1 MGETSKRKALARHG
15 KVSGGSVAVIIPTFN
30 ERENIK
36 TTLDR
41 CLRVLEATEYAY
53 ELIVVDDDSP
63 DRTWEF
69 VETAYAGDDRVRV
82 LRRTENRGLA
92 LSIVAGL
99 RTASTAYCAVI
110 DADLQHPPEKIP
122 DLLAALDAGAD
133 ISIGSRHIE
142 DGEIENWSRFRTT
155 VSKGATALTKRF
167 LPTARRISDPMSGMF
182 AVRRSVVDNVDLQ
195 PQGYKILLEII
206 SKCDVEEVTEVPYT
220 FRERTAG
227 ESKLSADQYQEFV
240 EHLLELSVG
249 EYANRISENP
259 RRVVRMLEFFAVGA
273 VGVLVNIIVFLLLMK
288 SGTHY
293 LVSGSFAFLAA
304 VQWNFVGNWA
314 ITFDRPSDALT
325 KRYVAF
331 HAVCLVGL
339 IVYEIV
345 LSLLLFVPALP
356 VLLANVGA
364 IGASS
369 VWNFVG
375 ADTTAFAENIENVEI
390 SIGPISYTQTATEFE
405 GGSD

>member
-1 MGETSKRKALARHG
+1 MI
-15 KVSGGSVAVIIPTFN
+15 VPTFN

-41 CLRVLEATEYAY
+41 CLRVLETTEYAY

-69 VETAYAGDDRVRV
+69 VETAYADDDRVRV

-99 RTASTAYCAVI
+99 RAASTAYCAVI

-142 DGEIENWSRFRTT
+142 DGEIENWSRFRIT

-182 AVRRSVVDNVDLQ
+182 AVRRSVIGNVDLQ

-206 SKCDVEEVTEVPYT
+206 SKGDVEEVTEVPYT

-273 VGVLVNIIVFLLLMK
+273 VGVLVNIIVFLFLMR
-288 SGTHY
+288 SGAHY

-390 SIGPISYTQTATEFE
+390 RIGPVSYTQGATDFE